1 MFLNWLLD
9 HYRDYIVRKLGFEL
23 LSTIHVY
30 FLIVVFARSIVEV
43 IFFNRKSYRN
53 FKTSLANAILASS
66 NANRMPRQ
74 ERGPEPNGIQAIGC
88 LLFFNSGSNLDNNP
102 RRLRWL
108 CTSILVKRAH
118 WKLPIGIE
126 AERIR
131 PQSGIVMYLPYGNL
145 DICSSRNVILTQLGI
160 FSRLASN
167 KEYNGRVEPQGLA
180 KHLIKVS

>member
-30 FLIVVFARSIVEV
+30 FLIVVFARSIAEV

-108 CTSILVKRAH
+108 CTSICKKSALKITDRDRSGKDPATKRDRDVFA
-118 WKLPIGIE
+118 
-126 AERIR
+126 IR
-131 PQSGIVMYLPYGNL
+131 EFGHLFQPEC
-145 DICSSRNVILTQLGI
+145 DIDPVG
-160 FSRLASN
+160 
-167 KEYNGRVEPQGLA
+167 
-180 KHLIKVS
+180 HLQPPRE